1 MSYDKALKEAESN
14 LSSVNT
20 LRLGVAL
27 NSSVFQYEI
36 LNNTVKAISI
46 AKKAYNK
53 IEEELPKMQGKVPTS
68 IFLN

>member
-1 MSYDKALKEAESN
+1 MSYDKALKEAEGN

-53 IEEELPKMQGKVPTS
+53 IEEELPKMQGKVPTIS
-68 IFLN
+68 IL